1 MQSHQ
6 ASWRRLPPRIS
17 QPGSLKGAG
26 LRVPS
31 PHADE
36 PAWEFLTPMESPQE
50 RGELLNSAQ
59 LRASQK
65 PVPVGTFYA
74 RVLDL
79 NLLLEIQS
87 HVFYCFDGVT

>member
-6 ASWRRLPPRIS
+6 ASWCRLPPRIS

-31 PHADE
+31 LQAVE
-36 PAWEFLTPMESPQE
+36 PAWEFLTPMERPPME
-50 RGELLNSAQ
+50 RGELLSSAQ

-65 PVPVGTFYA
+65 PVTWNILCSCAGLELASRDSVSCF
-74 RVLDL
+74 
-79 NLLLEIQS
+79 LL
-87 HVFYCFDGVT
+87 F